1 MDTKQLSSLANQIRS
16 GHTRSI
22 AKAISMIENGEAGAS
37 ELLDLLSED
46 IGQAYRIG
54 ITGAPGSGKS
64 SIVTSLTEQFIE
76 NDPSIGIVAVDP
88 SSPFSGGALL
98 GDRVR
103 MSDLR
108 HPGVFIRSMASRGQ
122 SGGLA
127 PTSLQVCDL
136 LDASG
141 KDLIIIE
148 TVGTGQSDVD
158 VKDLVDTTVLVLTP
172 ESGDSIQAMKAG
184 IMEIGD
190 IIVINKKDRGGA
202 DRVEQEL
209 RSIFRMRRAETAGD
223 DHADPDLDESIVQT
237 SVRDDENLDELFE
250 LIQERWTT
258 DRAAQPDEK
267 DLDQKRR
274 THLDLILQSRVKQLL
289 DNSARVHTL
298 KEEALDKIRSGTQS
312 AYSAARDILQALGL
326 QNEEGPP
333 S

>member
-1 MDTKQLSSLANQIRS
+1 MDTQELSHLAERIRS
-16 GHTRSI
+16 GHTRST
-22 AKAISMIENGEAGAS
+22 ARAISMIENGEAGAC
-37 ELLDLLSED
+37 ELLDLLSDD

-64 SIVTSLTEQFIE
+64 SIVTSLTDQFID

-103 MSDLR
+103 MSEIR

-141 KDLIIIE
+141 KELIMIE

-209 RSIFRMRRAETAGD
+209 RSIFRMRRAETAGED
-223 DHADPDLDESIVQT
+223 DTELDLEESIVQT
-237 SVRDDENLDELFE
+237 SVRNDENLDTLFE

-258 DRAAQPDEK
+258 SSASPPDEK
-267 DLDQKRR
+267 QMDVKRR
-274 THLDLILQSRVKQLL
+274 THLNLILQTRVRQILK
-289 DNSARVHTL
+289 NSEHVKRL
-298 KEEALDKIRSGTQS
+298 KEDALDKIRTGQQS
-312 AYSAARDILQALGL
+312 AYSAVRDLLQSLGL
-326 QNEEGPP
+326 P
-333 S
+333 SDDETAS